1 MDARVLIVKRAA
13 QELKDGQ
20 LVNLGFGMPTQASNY
35 LAPGVRVMFHGENG
49 VIGIGPKPT
58 ASKAQA
64 DVTNA
69 GSEPVTLVPG
79 AAIMDLATS
88 QGIMRKGY
96 LDITILG
103 ALEGDQM
110 GNIANW
116 AVKRNGKWW
125 PGIGG
130 AMDLCYGTKIVIACL
145 MHTDKA
151 GNSKVMKKCTRPL
164 TGKGCLKTIITEKA
178 VFDVGDNVLILKEH
192 APGVTLEEI
201 KACTDADFIVADTF
215 HEMQFEAGQT
225 VGVGK

>member
-20 LVNLGFGMPTQASNY
+20 VVNLGFGMPTQASNY
-35 LAPGVRVMFHGENG
+35 LPPGVRVMFHGENG
-49 VIGIGPKPT
+49 VIGIGPKPK
-58 ASKAQA
+58 ASKACA

-69 GSEPVTLVPG
+69 GAEPITLVPG

-103 ALEGDQM
+103 ALEVDQL
-110 GNIANW
+110 GNLANW

-130 AMDLCYGTKIVIACL
+130 AMDLCYGTKTVIACL
-145 MHTDKA
+145 MHTDKN
-151 GNSKVMKKCTRPL
+151 GSSKVLKKCTLPL
-164 TGKGCLKTIITEKA
+164 TGARCLKTIITDKA

-201 KACTDADFIVADTF
+201 KKYTEADFIVAKDF
-215 HEMQFEAGQT
+215 HEMQFEEAMAAAS
-225 VGVGK
+225 K